1 MNEPTDEQIREFLD
15 NQEADTGDGVSWI
28 DRLYYGAIG
37 VCLGAILAF
46 SIAAVS
52 R

>member
-1 MNEPTDEQIREFLD
+1 MNEPTDEQIREWMVD
-15 NQEADTGDGVSWI
+15 HEVESDGVHWI
-28 DRLYYGAIG
+28 DRLYYIAIG

-46 SIAAVS
+46 TIAAVS